1 MSRIRRTFTK
11 EFKSK
16 VILEALK
23 EKDTLEV
30 LAKKYELLP
39 GQISQ
44 LKAEAIKNIA
54 SVFAADK
61 VVVSKDEIPTEK
73 LYAEIGQLKM
83 ENDFLKKKLL

>member
-1 MSRIRRTFTK
+1 MSRTRRTFTK

-44 LKAEAIKNIA
+44 WKAEAIKNIA
-54 SVFAADK
+54 SVFTTDK
-61 VVVSKDEIPTEK
+61 VVASKDEIPTEK

-83 ENDFLKKKLL
+83 ENDFLKKKLQ